1 MKGKIRFSIRNKILL
16 LSSLAAVPFLAVAVY
31 LLISMANYNHTY
43 QDIVS
48 NLTVANKYNLE
59 FKETM
64 DESLYKM
71 VVGYVSFDNI
81 SEDETLVNPYEEI
94 HNLRQDFQEL
104 KDKSTDTES
113 QIWIASLLRNV
124 DTLEDRVG
132 DIEESIQDGGAYD
145 QNIKEL
151 DNNIYILTDLVQ
163 DDIQHYIYY
172 QTTNMDT
179 VTTRLDGQVKAFVI
193 LSGLLIAV
201 LAAVMSIF
209 AFAMSSDILL
219 PIRELSDV
227 AGKIA
232 GGDLAARAKVDSK
245 DEVEELADGFN
256 YMADSLVELL
266 EKVREEEEKRRKTD
280 LRLLQEQINPHFLY
294 NTLDT
299 IVWLIEVNESNQ
311 AVDMEITLSDFFRL
325 VLSKGKE
332 FISIQQEE
340 QHIRSYLQIQEKRYH
355 DILDY
360 EISIDPVLYQYE
372 IPKLT
377 LQPLVENALYHGI
390 KYKRSR
396 GNIRVEGSLAGDT
409 IHLCVM
415 DDGVGMGEEEVE
427 ALQKEIERPC
437 KETEKGFGLA
447 NVNERIRMYFGKEY
461 GMKICSEKGQG
472 TKIELIIPA
481 RRMLKNPGEKERG

>member
-94 HNLRQDFQEL
+94 HNLRQDFQKL

-245 DEVEELADGFN
+245 DEVEDLADGFN

-299 IVWLIEVNESNQ
+299 IVWLIEVNEPNQ
-311 AVDMEITLSDFFRL
+311 AVDMVITLSDFFRL

-409 IHLCVM
+409 IQLCVM
-415 DDGVGMGEEEVE
+415 DDGVGMEKEEVE

-481 RRMLKNPGEKERG
+481 RKMLKSPGEKERG

>member
-94 HNLRQDFQEL
+94 HNLRQDFQKL
-104 KDKSTDTES
+104 KDKTTDTES

-311 AVDMEITLSDFFRL
+311 AVDMVITLSDFFRL

>member
-172 QTTNMDT
+172 QTTNMDM
-179 VTTRLDGQVKAFVI
+179 VTTRLDGQVKGFVI
-193 LSGLLIAV
+193 LSGLLIV
-201 LAAVMSIF
+201 MLIAVMSIF

-232 GGDLAARAKVDSK
+232 GGNLAARAKVDSK

-299 IVWLIEVNESNQ
+299 IVWLIEVNEPNQ
-311 AVDMEITLSDFFRL
+311 AVDLVVTLSDFFRL

-396 GNIRVEGSLAGDT
+396 GNIRVEGTLDGDT
-409 IHLCVM
+409 IRLCVM

-461 GMKICSEKGQG
+461 GMKIYSEKGQG
-472 TKIELIIPA
+472 TKIELIIPV
-481 RRMLKNPGEKERG
+481 RKMLKSPGEKERG

>member
-94 HNLRQDFQEL
+94 HNLRQDFQKL

-299 IVWLIEVNESNQ
+299 IVWLIEVNEPNQ
-311 AVDMEITLSDFFRL
+311 AVDMVITLSDFFRL

>member
-94 HNLRQDFQEL
+94 HNLRQDFQKL

-299 IVWLIEVNESNQ
+299 IVWLIEVNEPNQ
-311 AVDMEITLSDFFRL
+311 AVDMVITLSDFFRL

-409 IHLCVM
+409 IQLCVM
-415 DDGVGMGEEEVE
+415 DDGVGMEKEEVE

-437 KETEKGFGLA
+437 KETEKGFGLT

>member
-1 MKGKIRFSIRNKILL
+1 M
-16 LSSLAAVPFLAVAVY
+16 
-31 LLISMANYNHTY
+31 
-43 QDIVS
+43 
-48 NLTVANKYNLE
+48 
-59 FKETM
+59 
-64 DESLYKM
+64 
-71 VVGYVSFDNI
+71 
-81 SEDETLVNPYEEI
+81 
-94 HNLRQDFQEL
+94 
-104 KDKSTDTES
+104 
-113 QIWIASLLRNV
+113 
-124 DTLEDRVG
+124 
-132 DIEESIQDGGAYD
+132 
-145 QNIKEL
+145 
-151 DNNIYILTDLVQ
+151 
-163 DDIQHYIYY
+163 
-172 QTTNMDT
+172 
-179 VTTRLDGQVKAFVI
+179 
-193 LSGLLIAV
+193 
-201 LAAVMSIF
+201 
-209 AFAMSSDILL
+209 
-219 PIRELSDV
+219 
-227 AGKIA
+227 
-232 GGDLAARAKVDSK
+232 
-245 DEVEELADGFN
+245 
-256 YMADSLVELL
+256 ELL

-299 IVWLIEVNESNQ
+299 IVWLIEVNEPNQ
-311 AVDMEITLSDFFRL
+311 AVDMVVTLSDFFRL

>member
-172 QTTNMDT
+172 QTTNMDM
-179 VTTRLDGQVKAFVI
+179 VTTRLDGQVKGFVI
-193 LSGLLIAV
+193 LSGLLIV
-201 LAAVMSIF
+201 MLIAVMSIF

-232 GGDLAARAKVDSK
+232 GGNLAARAKVDSK

-266 EKVREEEEKRRKTD
+266 
-280 LRLLQEQINPHFLY
+280 
-294 NTLDT
+294 
-299 IVWLIEVNESNQ
+299 
-311 AVDMEITLSDFFRL
+311 
-325 VLSKGKE
+325 
-332 FISIQQEE
+332 
-340 QHIRSYLQIQEKRYH
+340 
-355 DILDY
+355 
-360 EISIDPVLYQYE
+360 
-372 IPKLT
+372 
-377 LQPLVENALYHGI
+377 
-390 KYKRSR
+390 
-396 GNIRVEGSLAGDT
+396 
-409 IHLCVM
+409 
-415 DDGVGMGEEEVE
+415 
-427 ALQKEIERPC
+427 
-437 KETEKGFGLA
+437 
-447 NVNERIRMYFGKEY
+447 
-461 GMKICSEKGQG
+461 
-472 TKIELIIPA
+472 
-481 RRMLKNPGEKERG
+481 

>member
-94 HNLRQDFQEL
+94 HNLLQDFQEL

-299 IVWLIEVNESNQ
+299 IVWLIEVNEPNQ
-311 AVDMEITLSDFFRL
+311 AVDMVITLSDFFRL